1 MWVRRGV
8 PPEMIRKT
16 ICINSMSLCI
26 NSFLVLSLK
35 GKRFASVGGSHATR
49 PPGRAC
55 DTRPM
60 WTHQTDQR
68 IPHLIPV
75 FVSLSLI
82 SLSLFIRFP
91 IAHPLLFKSTLL
103 AGGSQSGCRL
113 IPCAA
118 AHRLASSSPVVPRIS
133 ARSCFAMSSLTSAL
147 RSRHPPLLPRIA
159 QVWWRGFWLL
169 AFLAVAAQAVELA
182 LVRCSAVAARPGRR
196 CCEQW
201 SPELRM
207 KNE

>member
-118 AHRLASSSPVVPRIS
+118 ARRLASSSPVVPRIS
-133 ARSCFAMSSLTSAL
+133 GRSCFAMSSLTSAL
-147 RSRHPPLLPRIA
+147 RSRRPPLLPRVPGA
-159 QVWWRGFWLL
+159 VSGCSRSPSWQLKRSSSRLSAVRLLLRGR
-169 AFLAVAAQAVELA
+169 ASVAA
-182 LVRCSAVAARPGRR
+182 SSGRR
-196 CCEQW
+196 SYGQ
-201 SPELRM
+201 RM
-207 KNE
+207 TVS